1 MIETYVMNLFE
12 CDNIS
17 IVIRGKISEWTAD
30 IVREYKAK
38 FHNSEIIVSTWN
50 NEKTDHMPCKIV
62 RSVEPKIPSPHMS
75 MINHQTILAKEGLK
89 ETSRDIVMVCR
100 SDQFIHSQNIF
111 SIFNSKCPK
120 TKIMV
125 STFPGF
131 LNGTPNDYRYEYAI
145 CDFCQIGKNKLIHD
159 FWDDVPYFDCS
170 RNISVARTLTNNYV
184 KNIKKDKQ
192 EWKNVKDLYFYER
205 DYYKDFQIEWEKP
218 IKSEFY
224 TNSLNMRKLIHY

>member
-111 SIFNSKCPK
+111 SVFNSKCPK

-131 LNGTPNDYRYEYAI
+131 LNIPF
-145 CDFCQIGKNKLIHD
+145 DF
-159 FWDDVPYFDCS
+159 FDLLFCLYLLFILLL
-170 RNISVARTLTNNYV
+170 NTI
-184 KNIKKDKQ
+184 NIK
-192 EWKNVKDLYFYER
+192 
-205 DYYKDFQIEWEKP
+205 
-218 IKSEFY
+218 
-224 TNSLNMRKLIHY
+224 

>member
-75 MINHQTILAKEGLK
+75 MIDLISLFTVK
-89 ETSRDIVMVCR
+89 
-100 SDQFIHSQNIF
+100 IF
-111 SIFNSKCPK
+111 S
-120 TKIMV
+120 V
-125 STFPGF
+125 F
-131 LNGTPNDYRYEYAI
+131 LTANV
-145 CDFCQIGKNKLIHD
+145 Q
-159 FWDDVPYFDCS
+159 
-170 RNISVARTLTNNYV
+170 
-184 KNIKKDKQ
+184 KQ
-192 EWKNVKDLYFYER
+192 
-205 DYYKDFQIEWEKP
+205 
-218 IKSEFY
+218 KSW
-224 TNSLNMRKLIHY
+224 